1 MQWDDHEVPSLEV
14 LDAKIKD
21 AQKRVEQKNAPASSP
36 AGHAMKMALDL
47 VSGATV
53 GTALGYALDVWL
65 GTLPLFLLICFGI
78 GIAAGVRLMIESA
91 RKLNDE
97 NTK

>member
-1 MQWDDHEVPSLEV
+1 MQRDNDDVPSLDV

-21 AQKRVEQKNAPASSP
+21 AQKRVEQKDAPATSP

-53 GTALGYALDVWL
+53 GTVLGYALDEWL
-65 GTLPLFLLICFGI
+65 GTLPLFLLICFCI
-78 GIAAGVRLMIESA
+78 GIAAGVKLMIESA
-91 RKLNDE
+91 RKLNNE
-97 NTK
+97 HNK